1 VQLGDSFKIEA
12 GVPSESAGVPK
23 PFAEDERVQMGDA
36 FGANEGV
43 LHSVLLGTALAAL
56 AAETILGTSEET
68 ILGASDGVS
77 FDEKPKAQ

>member
-43 LHSVLLGTALAAL
+43 LHSVLLGTALAA
-56 AAETILGTSEET
+56 ET